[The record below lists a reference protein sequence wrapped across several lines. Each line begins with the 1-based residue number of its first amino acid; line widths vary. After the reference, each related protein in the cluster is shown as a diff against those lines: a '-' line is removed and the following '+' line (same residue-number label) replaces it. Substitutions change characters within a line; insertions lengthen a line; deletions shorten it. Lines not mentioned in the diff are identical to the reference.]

1 MLSSEVRKL
10 FRKLFT
16 LVALVACL
24 TVVTTG
30 TGTKASTD
38 PSGARVLP
46 CCSVCDDHPQF
57 CTHGCI
63 CCGGVC

>member
-1 MLSSEVRKL
+1 MWNSEMRRLVRKL
-10 FRKLFT
+10 LT

-24 TVVTTG
+24 AAATTG
-30 TGTKASTD
+30 TGTQASTD
-38 PSGARVLP
+38 PSGTRALP
-46 CCSVCDDHPQF
+46 CCSVCEEHPQF

>member
-1 MLSSEVRKL
+1 VWAEPLRGALIRGRLER
-10 FRKLFT
+10 
-16 LVALVACL
+16 VAGAAGRLM
-24 TVVTTG
+24 
-30 TGTKASTD
+30 KASQKRV
-38 PSGARVLP
+38 GRVLP

>member
-1 MLSSEVRKL
+1 MFSSEVRRL
-10 FRKLFT
+10 VRKVFT

-30 TGTKASTD
+30 TGTNL
-38 PSGARVLP
+38 SGTRVLP